1 MLRALT
7 VLICLVL
14 SPYAA
19 RAADLRQQSL
29 HHDGQSRSYRIYV
42 PDTLNRFPGPRPL
55 VLVLHGGGGSSR
67 EVHYSTR
74 GRFDALAEAH
84 GFLVVY
90 PDAIR
95 RVWDTGSGDISE
107 SLRPRRDDDGFLK
120 AVIAEVSSHVQVD
133 QSRIFA
139 TGVSRGGMESLAL
152 ACANPGLIRAI
163 APVAMTLPEAFATAC
178 ASGKPLGVALFHG
191 TADPFVPYAGGHIN
205 IGIRDRDAVLSAES
219 SIAIFAKRN
228 GCGAP
233 VTRQKGDTAIR
244 SYSGCAAP
252 TVLYSIEGGGHGWPG
267 GLKALPGK
275 RAGQMTTDIS
285 APDEIW
291 AFFSRF

>member
-7 VLICLVL
+7 ILFCLVL
-14 SPYAA
+14 TSPAFA
-19 RAADLRQQSL
+19 SGLTAETLV
-29 HHDGQSRSYRIYV
+29 HDGQTRSYRLFG
-42 PDTLNRFPGPRPL
+42 PETLSRFPGRRPL

-67 EVHYSTR
+67 EVHYATR
-74 GRFDALAEAH
+74 GRFDALAEEH
-84 GFLVVY
+84 GFLVAY

-107 SLRPRRDDDGFLK
+107 GLRPRRDDDGFLK
-120 AVIAEVSSHVQVD
+120 ALIADISGRFQVD

-139 TGVSRGGMESLAL
+139 TGVSRGGMESFAL
-152 ACANPGLIRAI
+152 ACTNPGLIRAI
-163 APVAMTLPEAFATAC
+163 APVAMTLPAASEIDC
-178 ASGKPLGVALFHG
+178 ADGAPLGIALFHG
-191 TADPFVPYAGGHIN
+191 TADPFVPYDGGHIN
-205 IGIRDRDAVLSAES
+205 IGIRDRDAVLSADES
-219 SIAIFAKRN
+219 MTVFSRRN
-228 GCGAP
+228 GCDGAA
-233 VTRQKGDTAIR
+233 TRHKGKAAVRT
-244 SYSGCAAP
+244 YSGCAAP
-252 TVLYSIEGGGHGWPG
+252 TVLYTIEGGGHGWPG